1 MKIGGEDIR
10 RVEGAKFLGVWVDE
24 GLKWTGQI
32 EKVRSKV
39 GRLVGVLG
47 RAREALGGEAV
58 HQLYN
63 ALVLP
68 HLQYCLL
75 VWGDFEEGR
84 NKTLGEALLKYQKRF
99 LGLITGAR
107 GRYHSD
113 PLFSKLGILK
123 INDLYRQ
130 QLRVHA
136 WKFSKG
142 RLPENQRNM
151 LNKVSDVHQYNT
163 RAARTGLFVSTQD
176 HRSVGYRIPKEWDSL
191 PEGLRGTNSLGGLKR
206 KCKQGFLSAY
216 KSFQCRVQNCLICA
230 NRE

>member
-1 MKIGGEDIR
+1 M
-10 RVEGAKFLGVWVDE
+10 
-24 GLKWTGQI
+24 
-32 EKVRSKV
+32 
-39 GRLVGVLG
+39 
-47 RAREALGGEAV
+47 
-58 HQLYN
+58 
-63 ALVLP
+63 
-68 HLQYCLL
+68 
-75 VWGDFEEGR
+75 
-84 NKTLGEALLKYQKRF
+84 
-99 LGLITGAR
+99 ITGAR

-113 PLFSKLGILK
+113 PLFSELRILK

-191 PEGLRGTNSLGGLKR
+191 PEGLRGTNSLGALKR
-206 KCKQGFLSAY
+206 KCKHGFLSEY
-216 KSFQCRVQNCLICA
+216 KLFQCRVQNCLICA
-230 NRE
+230 NGE